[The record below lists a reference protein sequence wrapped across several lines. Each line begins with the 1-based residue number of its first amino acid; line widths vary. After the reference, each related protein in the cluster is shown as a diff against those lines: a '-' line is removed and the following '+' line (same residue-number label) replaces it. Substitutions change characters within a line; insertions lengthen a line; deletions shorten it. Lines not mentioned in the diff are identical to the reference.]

1 MKLLIVDD
9 DALVTQGIKT
19 ILEAEAKKRQQE
31 IDICGMGANGQEAIQ
46 LYQRHLPDIV
56 LMDIR
61 MPEMTGIEAGRILM
75 ETDPQARIVYLTT
88 FLEDDYIIEALKL
101 GAKGYL
107 VKTDFAYIY
116 PALEAVMAGQRIF
129 GDEIVARIPHYIDND
144 SQDKP
149 LPGLSDKENDLV
161 YWVAQGLSNQEIAEE
176 MHFSEGTIRNYIS
189 DLLDKLD
196 LKNRTQLAIYYYKE
210 LGGPSR

>member
-116 PALEAVMAGQRIF
+116 PALEAVMVGQRIF

>member
-19 ILEAEAKKRQQE
+19 ILEVEAKKRQQE

>member
-19 ILEAEAKKRQQE
+19 ILEVEAKKRQQE

-75 ETDPQARIVYLTT
+75 ETDP
-88 FLEDDYIIEALKL
+88 
-101 GAKGYL
+101 
-107 VKTDFAYIY
+107 
-116 PALEAVMAGQRIF
+116 
-129 GDEIVARIPHYIDND
+129 
-144 SQDKP
+144 KP
-149 LPGLSDKENDLV
+149 ES
-161 YWVAQGLSNQEIAEE
+161 S
-176 MHFSEGTIRNYIS
+176 T
-189 DLLDKLD
+189 
-196 LKNRTQLAIYYYKE
+196 
-210 LGGPSR
+210 